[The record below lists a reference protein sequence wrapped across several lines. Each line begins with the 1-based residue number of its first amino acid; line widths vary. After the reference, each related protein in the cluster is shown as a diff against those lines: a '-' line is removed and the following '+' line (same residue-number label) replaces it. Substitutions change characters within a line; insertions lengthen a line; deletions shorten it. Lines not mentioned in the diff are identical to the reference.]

1 MKSKFKLGKDAL
13 ILAILTLITVLTWVG
28 FDVYQAAKK
37 TTITKATQEQM
48 RSLDPKINRKTI
60 DSLKENLSFSQEELN
75 FEASQP
81 TTESGILE

>member
-1 MKSKFKLGKDAL
+1 MESKFKLGKDAL
-13 ILAILTLITVLTWVG
+13 ILAVMTLITVLTWVG
-28 FDVYQAAKK
+28 FEVYLAAKK

-48 RSLDPKINRKTI
+48 KPLDPKINRKTI
-60 DSLKENLSFSQEELN
+60 DSLKENLSFSLEELN